1 MRISL
6 EIDEKLMRDAMRSGQ
21 YTTKE
26 AAIEAGLRL
35 LIQTDKQTG
44 IRRLRGKVRWSGNLD
59 ESRRP

>member
-21 YTTKE
+21 YATKE

-59 ESRRP
+59 ESRRS